1 VWRTRHGPCVARSTC
16 GFNCRLV
23 QATPGLGAAVYA
35 AAPAQAFVVQ
45 GTGAVMRVVSHD
57 GTD

>member
-1 VWRTRHGPCVARSTC
+1 
-16 GFNCRLV
+16 V